1 MDHED
6 GQKPGAFEK
15 RVFRLAVYET
25 PGTILV
31 VLGAYAKF
39 WADGNAFMPVLNNP
53 AVHNAMLAIG
63 LTIWLAT
70 WTEFFKLFKKNK
82 R

>member
-1 MDHED
+1 MKYDNE
-6 GQKPGAFEK
+6 QKPSAFEK
-15 RVFRLAVYET
+15 RVFRLAVCET

-31 VLGAYAKF
+31 LLGAYAKF

-53 AVHNAMLAIG
+53 GVHNAMLAIG

-70 WTEFFKLFKKNK
+70 WTEFFNLSKKNK